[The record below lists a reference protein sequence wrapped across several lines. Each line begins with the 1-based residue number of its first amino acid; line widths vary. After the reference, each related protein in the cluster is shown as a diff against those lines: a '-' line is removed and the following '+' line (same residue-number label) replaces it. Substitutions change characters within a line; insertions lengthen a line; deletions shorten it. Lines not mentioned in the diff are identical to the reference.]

1 MADITAVDKFFGI
14 EPDDWMEIRYGDILL
29 LDGDMVVENLDT
41 GSEIPVKV
49 AATNPGTD
57 EILIRLLYQEIVLT
71 ATTTPGVV
79 DPRTLVRSSDRIN
92 ITAARY
98 ALPTDMLEIT
108 PGGDRYP
115 THGAITIT
123 VTDQNATPGIYSGLT
138 PLCRQTP
145 PELQAV
151 ELPGM
156 LVWLKSTEGEPTQGD
171 IAGGFVIRHGPPEVA

>member
-14 EPDDWMEIRYGDILL
+14 EPDDWMEIRYGDVLQL
-29 LDGDMVVENLDT
+29 NGDMVVENLDT
-41 GSEIPVKV
+41 GSVIPVKV
-49 AATNPGTD
+49 AASSPGTD
-57 EILIRLLYQEIVLT
+57 EILIRMLYQEIILT
-71 ATTTPGVV
+71 ATTSPGVV

-98 ALPTDMLEIT
+98 ALPDDMLEIT
-108 PGGDRYP
+108 PGNKYP

-123 VTDQNATPGIYSGLT
+123 VTDQNDTPGIYSAFT

-145 PELQAV
+145 PQLQAV

-156 LVWLKSTEGEPTQGD
+156 LVWLKSTEGEPTQSD